1 MFQGD
6 LYASTSRV
14 SICRQMTKR
23 NSFRYS
29 VRMCL
34 ACGNLEKCVNW
45 PCSPAGGSQRRDKR
59 GSGVLLGPSLVG
71 CALSLDLFLI
81 NEPLNTYCNLLYCT
95 FGQDL
100 SPISTMLRNSITG
113 GDS

>member
-1 MFQGD
+1 MTLWRHSPKSRMSQI
-6 LYASTSRV
+6 YAGVDTS
-14 SICRQMTKR
+14 
-23 NSFRYS
+23 
-29 VRMCL
+29 
-34 ACGNLEKCVNW
+34 W

-95 FGQDL
+95 FWSG
-100 SPISTMLRNSITG
+100 S
-113 GDS
+113 